1 MPNNAV
7 MIGRP
12 MARSEPN
19 AINRM
24 TTAARMPM
32 SSLAG
37 IVCSVNMLPASS
49 TRTTSE
55 LASFAIERMCVARS
69 TGTSF
74 ACTSNRI
81 SA

>member
-1 MPNNAV
+1 MMGKPIA
-7 MIGRP
+7 
-12 MARSEPN
+12 SSDPN
-19 AINRM
+19 AISRM
-24 TTAARMPM
+24 MTAARMPM

-55 LASFAIERMCVARS
+55 FASFAIERMCVARS
-69 TGTSF
+69 IGTSF